1 MTDTDTIAIAAYD
14 VARKLDR
21 ALVADPLLGDRIP
34 SHVLD
39 AVRGYR
45 ETIED
50 ERAS

>member
-1 MTDTDTIAIAAYD
+1 MTDTDTIAIAAFD

-21 ALVADPLLGDRIP
+21 ALVADPLLADRIP
-34 SHVLD
+34 THVLD

-45 ETIED
+45 EVIED

>member
-1 MTDTDTIAIAAYD
+1 MPDAETIAIAAYD

-21 ALVADPLLGDRIP
+21 ALVADPLLADRIP

-45 ETIED
+45 VVVED
-50 ERAS
+50 EAAS